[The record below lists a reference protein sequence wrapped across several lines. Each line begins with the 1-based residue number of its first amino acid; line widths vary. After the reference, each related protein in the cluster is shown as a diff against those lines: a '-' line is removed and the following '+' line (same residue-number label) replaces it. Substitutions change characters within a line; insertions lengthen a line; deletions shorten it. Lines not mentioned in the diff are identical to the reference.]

1 MVRISFLR
9 KSLKEFRVLDCL
21 ASSGK
26 LLQRYRIDGKK
37 ESLIDFFLLVLFD
50 RYVHFLNCI

>member
-1 MVRISFLR
+1 MSFLR

-26 LLQRYRIDGKK
+26 LLQRCRVDGKK
-37 ESLIDFFLLVLFD
+37 ESL
-50 RYVHFLNCI
+50 Y

>member
-1 MVRISFLR
+1 MSFFR

-26 LLQRYRIDGKK
+26 LFQRCRVDGKK
-37 ESLIDFFLLVLFD
+37 ESL
-50 RYVHFLNCI
+50 Y